1 MTKLVGASS
10 PLIIVTFFPKQNDI
24 HPRKWIADVINANLS
39 GDEELVEWETEEVSN
54 DFELLSSINDIPN

>member
-1 MTKLVGASS
+1 MTDTTRYKITLVVDTHS
-10 PLIIVTFFPKQNDI
+10 